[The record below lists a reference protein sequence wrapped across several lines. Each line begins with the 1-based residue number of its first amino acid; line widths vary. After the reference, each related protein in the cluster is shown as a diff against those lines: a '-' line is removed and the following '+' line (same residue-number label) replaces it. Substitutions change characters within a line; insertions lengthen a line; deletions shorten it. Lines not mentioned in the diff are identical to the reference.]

1 MKNRLLK
8 KLLASIL
15 TIVTV
20 LGAFTACGDTANNS
34 SSNSSADSSNSLAA
48 EESAGDD
55 LNQAVTLNIAYQ
67 PVVGFLPVY
76 ILKDSGSLQEALAAA
91 GYGDVEVVYTAFE
104 SGPVENEAF
113 ASDLQDIGV
122 IGNVPAVSA
131 IAAGQNR
138 KIIGIAY
145 NGEQS
150 QAVLVAKDSDVS
162 SVTDLKGKKIGLVVG
177 SIAHN
182 LLSNLLKAN
191 NLSISDVE
199 LINLSTGEQ
208 EQALVTGQVDAVVTW
223 DPTFTK
229 AVADEAGQVL
239 ADGTGVFLG
248 ENPII
253 ARTEYV
259 EQNPEIV
266 QIFLNEYQKAV
277 AELLANK
284 DTYAEKYS
292 EDLGLDAELVITA
305 LSHTNEP
312 VVITENDAEDLQGT
326 VDFLY
331 ESEII
336 TESFDVTEYIDYTFS
351 EGIE

>member
-1 MKNRLLK
+1 MKTRLLK
-8 KLLASIL
+8 KLLASTL

-20 LGAFTACGDTANNS
+20 IGAFTACGDNADNS
-34 SSNSSADSSNSLAA
+34 SDSSAAS
-48 EESAGDD
+48 
-55 LNQAVTLNIAYQ
+55 TLNIAYQ

-76 ILKDSGSLQEALAAA
+76 ILKDSSSLQDALAAA
-91 GYGDVEVVYTAFE
+91 GYGDVEVTFTAFE

-131 IAAGQNR
+131 IAVGQNR

-150 QAVLVAKDSDVS
+150 QAVLTAKNSDIS
-162 SVTDLKGKKIGLVVG
+162 SVADLKGKKIGLVVG

-182 LLSNLLKAN
+182 LLSNLLKDN
-191 NLSISDVE
+191 NLSVSDVE

-208 EQALVTGQVDAVVTW
+208 EQALATGQVDAVVTW
-223 DPTFTK
+223 DPTVTK
-229 AVADEAGQVL
+229 IGADDAGNVL

-277 AELLANK
+277 TELLDNK
-284 DTYAEKYS
+284 ESYAEKYS
-292 EDLGLDAELVITA
+292 EDLGLEPELVITA
-305 LSHTNEP
+305 LSHTNLP
-312 VVITENDAEDLQGT
+312 VVITETDAEDLQGT

-331 ESEII
+331 ESGII
-336 TESFDVTEYIDYTFS
+336 SESFDVTKYIDHTFS